1 MQQTAPDG
9 AVTPYIPL
17 GGAAAQ
23 ALAAWTGSPGRPGRA
38 LVGTDAGDDPVPGAR
53 PCSLPGSWAEGRRW
67 WWVEDAPAV
76 LRWVEAQGRSAR
88 RRWPRPWALEGG
100 ARVLGART
108 LTMGIVNATPDSF
121 SDGGRWPEAA
131 DRVHAVRALR
141 SAGMDWVDL
150 GGEST
155 RPGHT
160 PVDDTT
166 EWQRLGP
173 VLADLLPEE
182 RRALSV
188 DTRHPAVGARALEL
202 GVPVLNDV
210 SCLADPAWL
219 PLLAEA
225 RCGYILMYNRPGPA
239 GRLDWLDV
247 LERVGAALDRLL
259 AAGVA
264 IERVVVDPG
273 MGFAYGGAD
282 NLAVLNNLGLLRVF
296 DRPIL
301 AGPSRKRFLG
311 QVTGRPVAD
320 RDRASAIAAF
330 AAARSGA
337 DMVRLHDA
345 QGALDAA
352 RLADALEYGGE

>member
-1 MQQTAPDG
+1 MQQAAPNG

-17 GGAAAQ
+17 NGATAR
-23 ALAAWTGSPGRPGRA
+23 ALAAWIGIAGPLGRA
-38 LVGTDAGDDPVPGAR
+38 LVGTEAGDDPVPGAR
-53 PCSLPGSWAEGRRW
+53 RCPLPGSWTDTRRW
-67 WWVEDAPAV
+67 WWVEDAAAV
-76 LRWVEAQGRSAR
+76 GHWVREHGRSGR
-88 RRWPRPWALEGG
+88 RRWPRPWTVGDGAL
-100 ARVLGART
+100 VLGAHT
-108 LTMGIVNATPDSF
+108 HTMGIVNLTPDSF
-121 SDGGRWPEAA
+121 SDGGRWTAA
-131 DRVHAVRALR
+131 GDGVQAVRALR
-141 SAGMDWVDL
+141 AAGLDWVDV

-160 PVDDTT
+160 PVDDVT
-166 EWQRLGP
+166 EWQRVAP
-173 VLADLLPEE
+173 VLEGLLPEE
-182 RRALSV
+182 RRGLSL

-219 PLLAEA
+219 PLLARA
-225 RCGYILMYNRPGPA
+225 RGGYVLMYNRPGPA

-247 LERVGAALDRLL
+247 LRRIGTALDRLR

-264 IERVVVDPG
+264 LERIIVDPG
-273 MGFAYGGAD
+273 IGFAYGGAD
-282 NLAVLNNLGLLRVF
+282 NVTVLNHLGLLRVF

-311 QVTGRPVAD
+311 HLTGRPVDD

-330 AAARSGA
+330 AAIQAGA

-345 QGALDAA
+345 AGALDAA
-352 RLADALEYGGE
+352 RMADALEYGGE